1 MRKFYPIDIKTTVTT
16 EAVEHIYQGIKDSTL
31 PKAEWTHG
39 GHLCGAVG
47 ILVEIGLVEAERIMP
62 DIIRRYNVACGI
74 TNSDTEGYH
83 HTLTLFY
90 LRVIA
95 RELEQINTN
104 SLGDKATSILKS
116 EISARD
122 YPLRY
127 YEKTRLFSKEARLNW
142 IEPDRRPLG

>member
-1 MRKFYPIDIKTTVTT
+1 MTKFYPVEINTAVTT
-16 EAVEHIYQGIKDSTL
+16 ETVEHIYQGIKDRTL

-47 ILVEIGLVEAERIMP
+47 ILIDIGLAAAERIMP
-62 DIIRRYNVACGI
+62 DIIKRYNVACGV

-95 RELEQINTN
+95 RELEHTYAN

-122 YPLRY
+122 YPLHY
-127 YEKTRLFSKEARLNW
+127 YKKTRLFSKEARLNW
-142 IEPDRRPLG
+142 VEPDRRRLD